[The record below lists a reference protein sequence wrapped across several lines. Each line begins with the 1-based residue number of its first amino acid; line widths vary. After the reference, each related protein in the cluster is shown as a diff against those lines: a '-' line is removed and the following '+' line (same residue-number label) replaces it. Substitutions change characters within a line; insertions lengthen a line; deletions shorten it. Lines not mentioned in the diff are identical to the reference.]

1 MTFLQLIKISIHFD
15 PHHCPVLLL
24 PVVLQKSFIMASIS
38 LVPDT
43 KLQCAHCGE
52 ECPGKKITLGDKTF
66 CCEGCKLVYEI
77 LNENGLCDY
86 YALNNNPG
94 QSQRIPVRKDK
105 FAFLDDL
112 KIQQQLVHFQDD
124 TQTHVTFYIPHIH
137 CSSCLWLLENLHR
150 LDSGVQRV
158 NVNFARKEALIVFR
172 QQETSLRHIAEI
184 LTSIGYEPYISL
196 QDLRQQKPRIQK
208 GLIYRL
214 GVAGFCFGNIMLLSF
229 PEYFSHYGYTDVKL
243 NHVFRWL
250 NLTLSLPVFFYSA
263 QVFFRSAWGGLKSG
277 FLNIDLPIVLAIIVT
292 FIRSLSDV
300 FTDSGAG
307 YFDSMTGIVF
317 FMLIGRILQ
326 DKTYQGL
333 SFDRDYTAYFPIA
346 ITVLKGG
353 QEVPTALPDIKT
365 NETLLIHNQEL
376 IPADGILI
384 KGNAI
389 IDYSFVTGEAV
400 PVQKTTGEI
409 VYAGGKQLEGNIEVL
424 TIKEVAQ
431 SYLTSLWNRE
441 ELRTPQEKQPS
452 FIHLLSRFFTWV
464 VLAIAIITATY
475 WWAHDPSRIW
485 PAVTAV
491 LIIACP
497 CALLLAASFTNGHIL
512 RILGRHHLYL
522 RNATAIERLA
532 DIDHIVFDKTG
543 TLTGK
548 ATSSVSYQGTPLTK
562 EMLRAIGSLAAQST
576 HPLSKMIASF
586 CGKDESLPIR
596 NFRSMPANGISGW
609 IQYNFIQLGNA
620 TFTGTTNEINAGG
633 STVYVSIDGRPTGCF
648 IVRHHYREGISALLQ
663 QLQKKYALSL
673 LSGDNDAES
682 AYLQEMMG
690 STASLHFAQRPADK
704 LGYILSLQQQGHR
717 VLMIG
722 DGLNDAGA
730 LKQSDV
736 GISLTENSN
745 NFTPASDG
753 ILEADQMIQLPRFI
767 RICKNNKRII
777 VITFIIS
784 LLYNFIGLFF
794 AVQGILSPLTA
805 AILMPASS
813 VSIILLTYS
822 LSEWMDRP

>member
-1 MTFLQLIKISIHFD
+1 MATISVTPGTQLR
-15 PHHCPVLLL
+15 C
-24 PVVLQKSFIMASIS
+24 
-38 LVPDT
+38 T
-43 KLQCAHCGE
+43 HCGE
-52 ECPGKKITLGDKTF
+52 DCPDHKIALGDKHF

-77 LNENGLCDY
+77 LNENDLCDY
-86 YALNNNPG
+86 YTLNNNPG

-105 FAFLDDL
+105 FAFLDDQQ
-112 KIQQQLVHFQDD
+112 IRQQLIHFQDD

-158 NVNFARKEALIVFR
+158 TVNFAKKEALIVFR
-172 QQETSLRHIAEI
+172 QQETSLRHIAET

-214 GVAGFCFGNIMLLSF
+214 GVAGFCFANIMLLSF
-229 PEYFSHYGYTDVKL
+229 PEYFSQYGHADVQM

-292 FIRSLSDV
+292 FVRSLTDV
-300 FTDSGAG
+300 LTDSGAG

-346 ITVLKGG
+346 VTVLKNR
-353 QEVPTALPDIKT
+353 QEIPTALPDIKI
-365 NETLLIHNQEL
+365 NDTLLIHHQEL
-376 IPADGILI
+376 IPADGILV

-400 PVQKTTGEI
+400 PVHKTAGEI
-409 VYAGGKQLEGNIEVL
+409 VYAGGKQLEGTIEIL

-441 ELRTPQEKQPS
+441 ELRTPREEHPS
-452 FIHLLSRFFTWV
+452 FIHLLSRYFTWV

-497 CALLLAASFTNGHIL
+497 CALLLASTFTNGHIL
-512 RILGRHHLYL
+512 RILSRHHLYL
-522 RNATAIERLA
+522 RNAAAIERLA

-548 ATSSVSYQGTPLTK
+548 AAASISYHGMALTREK
-562 EMLRAIGSLAAQST
+562 LLAIGSLAAQST
-576 HPLSKMIASF
+576 HPLSKMVLSF

-596 NFRSMPANGISGW
+596 NFRSEPANGISGW
-609 IQYNFIQLGNA
+609 VQYYYIQLGNA
-620 TFTGTTNEINAGG
+620 AFTETTNIITTDG
-633 STVYVSIDGRPTGCF
+633 STVYLNIDGKQAGCF
-648 IVRHHYREGISALLQ
+648 IIRHQYREGIPALLQ
-663 QLQKKYALSL
+663 HLQKRYALSL
-673 LSGDNDAES
+673 LSGDNNAES
-682 AYLQEMMG
+682 TYLQKIMG
-690 STASLHFAQRPADK
+690 PAASLHFAQQPADK
-704 LGYILSLQQQGHR
+704 LGYILSLQKQGQR

-730 LKQSDV
+730 LKQSDI

-753 ILEADQMIQLPRFI
+753 ILEAEQITQLPRFI

-777 VITFIIS
+777 LITFIIS

-813 VSIILLTYS
+813 ISIVLLTYA

>member
-1 MTFLQLIKISIHFD
+1 MPTLPLITISAPFD
-15 PHHCPVLLL
+15 THHCLPVAL
-24 PVVLQKSFIMASIS
+24 PVVLPKSFIMATIS
-38 LVPDT
+38 AAPDT

-52 ECPGKKITLGDKTF
+52 DCPDKKISLGDKNF

-77 LNENGLCDY
+77 LNENDLCDY
-86 YALNNNPG
+86 YTLNANPG
-94 QSQRIPVRKDK
+94 QAQRIPVRKDK
-105 FAFLDDL
+105 FAFLDDK
-112 KIQQQLVHFQDD
+112 KIQQQLIQFQDD
-124 TQTHVTFYIPHIH
+124 TQTHLTFYIPHIH

-150 LDSGVQRV
+150 LDGGVQRV
-158 NVNFARKEALIVFR
+158 TVNFAKKEALIIFR
-172 QQETSLRHIAEI
+172 QQETSLRHIAET

-214 GVAGFCFGNIMLLSF
+214 GVAGFCFANIMLLSF
-229 PEYFSHYGYTDVKL
+229 PEYFSHYGYADEKM
-243 NHVFRWL
+243 NHIFRWL

-263 QVFFRSAWGGLKSG
+263 QVFYRSAWGGLKSG

-292 FIRSLSDV
+292 FIRSLTDV
-300 FTDSGAG
+300 LTDTGGG

-317 FMLIGRILQ
+317 FMLVGRILQ

-346 ITVLKGG
+346 ITVLKDG
-353 QEVPTALPDIKT
+353 QQVPTALPDIKT
-365 NETLLIHNQEL
+365 NDTLLIHNQEL
-376 IPADGILI
+376 IPADGILV

-400 PVQKTTGEI
+400 PVQKNAGEI
-409 VYAGGKQLEGNIEVL
+409 VYAGGKQLEGNIEIL

-441 ELRTPQEKQPS
+441 ELKTPKEKQPS
-452 FIHLLSRFFTWV
+452 FIHLLSRYFTWV
-464 VLAIAIITATY
+464 VLSIAVITATY

-491 LIIACP
+491 LIVACP

-512 RILGRHHLYL
+512 RILSRHHLYL
-522 RNATAIERLA
+522 RNADAIERLA
-532 DIDHIVFDKTG
+532 DVDHIVFDKTG

-548 ATSSVSYQGTPLTK
+548 ATASISYQGMPLTK
-562 EMLRAIGSLAAQST
+562 EKLWAIGSLAAQST

-596 NFRSMPANGISGW
+596 NFRSIAANGISGW
-609 IQYNFIQLGNA
+609 VQYNFIQLGNA
-620 TFTGTTNEINAGG
+620 AFTGTSSKVHTDG
-633 STVYVSIDGRPTGCF
+633 STVYVTIDGQQTGCF
-648 IVRHHYREGISALLQ
+648 IVRHHYREGIAALLGH
-663 QLQKKYALSL
+663 LRKKYALSL
-673 LSGDNDAES
+673 LSGDNDAEA
-682 AYLQEMMG
+682 AYLQEIMG
-690 STASLHFAQRPADK
+690 PSASLHFAQQPVDK
-704 LGYILSLQQQGHR
+704 LGYVLSLQKQGRR

-767 RICKNNKRII
+767 RICRNNKRII
-777 VITFIIS
+777 ILTFIIS
-784 LLYNFIGLFF
+784 LLYNIIGLFF

-813 VSIILLTYS
+813 ISIVLLTYG
-822 LSEWMDRP
+822 LSEWMDRA

>member
-1 MTFLQLIKISIHFD
+1 M
-15 PHHCPVLLL
+15 
-24 PVVLQKSFIMASIS
+24 
-38 LVPDT
+38 
-43 KLQCAHCGE
+43 
-52 ECPGKKITLGDKTF
+52 
-66 CCEGCKLVYEI
+66 
-77 LNENGLCDY
+77 N
-86 YALNNNPG
+86 
-94 QSQRIPVRKDK
+94 
-105 FAFLDDL
+105 
-112 KIQQQLVHFQDD
+112 
-124 TQTHVTFYIPHIH
+124 HI
-137 CSSCLWLLENLHR
+137 
-150 LDSGVQRV
+150 
-158 NVNFARKEALIVFR
+158 
-172 QQETSLRHIAEI
+172 
-184 LTSIGYEPYISL
+184 
-196 QDLRQQKPRIQK
+196 
-208 GLIYRL
+208 
-214 GVAGFCFGNIMLLSF
+214 
-229 PEYFSHYGYTDVKL
+229 
-243 NHVFRWL
+243 FRWL

-277 FLNIDLPIVLAIIVT
+277 FLNIDLPIVIAIIVT
-292 FIRSLSDV
+292 FIRSLTDV

-317 FMLIGRILQ
+317 FMLIGRVLQ

-346 ITVLKGG
+346 VTVLKNRK
-353 QEVPTALPDIKT
+353 ETPTALPDI
-365 NETLLIHNQEL
+365 NINDTLLIHHQEL

-400 PVQKTTGEI
+400 PVHKTAGEI

-441 ELRTPQEKQPS
+441 ELRTPREEQPS
-452 FIHLLSRFFTWV
+452 FIHLLSRYFTWV
-464 VLAIAIITATY
+464 VLGIAIITATY

-497 CALLLAASFTNGHIL
+497 CALLLASTFTNGHIL
-512 RILGRHHLYL
+512 RILSRHHLYL
-522 RNATAIERLA
+522 RNAAAIERLA
-532 DIDHIVFDKTG
+532 DVDHIIFDKTG

-548 ATSSVSYQGTPLTK
+548 AAASVSYHGMPLTMEK
-562 EMLRAIGSLAAQST
+562 LRATGSLAAQST
-576 HPLSKMIASF
+576 HPLSKMIVAF

-596 NFRSMPANGISGW
+596 NFRSVPANGISGW
-609 IQYNFIQLGNA
+609 VQYHFIQLGNA
-620 TFTGTTNEINAGG
+620 TFTETPETITTDG
-633 STVYVSIDGRPTGCF
+633 STVYVSIDGQQTGCF
-648 IVRHHYREGISALLQ
+648 IIRHHYREGIPALLQ
-663 QLQKKYALSL
+663 QLQKKHALSL

-682 AYLQEMMG
+682 RHLQKMMG
-690 STASLHFAQRPADK
+690 PAACLRFAQQPADK
-704 LGYILSLQQQGHR
+704 LGYILSLQKQGQR

-730 LKQSDV
+730 LKQSDI

-753 ILEADQMIQLPRFI
+753 ILEAEQITQLPRFI

-777 VITFIIS
+777 LITFIIS
-784 LLYNFIGLFF
+784 LLYNFIGLSF

-813 VSIILLTYS
+813 ISIVLLTYG